1 MYLFFVHSYVAS
13 KNGKETNDGIKE
25 ELLESLI
32 YGKIEFTFGQRKKLW
47 KKTMFVKEC
56 EKLLNVRRKESS
68 IWRIS
73 KEFYLKNPKSLLNLK
88 KYIRKIE

>member
-1 MYLFFVHSYVAS
+1 MGLKRNFSNHWFMVRLNLSSDNVR
-13 KNGKETNDGIKE
+13 NCE
-25 ELLESLI
+25 
-32 YGKIEFTFGQRKKLW
+32 KKLCSW
-47 KKTMFVKEC
+47 KNAK
-56 EKLLNVRRKESS
+56 KLLNVRREESS